1 MAEDSTIKNKKSIHN
16 EYRVVDKTSEVKS
29 FQSISNFF
37 NNDFTTFKTV
47 KLFLP
52 ISISEDYRRILPE
65 NFLEDIFANCSDKFV
80 TDKSLSDEQKVLKQ
94 EDYHSKIKLFRN
106 KLINLL
112 KPYTVLNKYDNTI
125 DIGIRKESFN
135 IVNCLAIKNNKDIL
149 TDKDIDRH
157 FPASETI
164 EYVSIPSIKEYIN
177 KHNLL
182 KKAKSDIE
190 DILFQLS
197 ELSEL
202 SAYLPQS
209 INTYRQFAIK
219 IITKMYGNCEQLYP
233 RSIINYSAFQF
244 CLKDY
249 PFNTKSGRV
258 YSVSNITS
266 SVKNKF
272 EIIDTFYKNIDAVLT
287 FLSDI
292 EFNEYTEYNS
302 ELIETETLINAY
314 GICIALCALISEHYY
329 YNKTIMPSLDSCL
342 LDKTSSLGSIF
353 FNKNTKKINEV
364 HE

>member
-1 MAEDSTIKNKKSIHN
+1 MANDFTIKNTKSIHN
-16 EYRVVDKTSEVKS
+16 EYRVVNKTSEVKS
-29 FQSISNFF
+29 FQAISEFF

-47 KLFLP
+47 KVFLP
-52 ISISEDYRRILPE
+52 ISISEDYRRILPK
-65 NFLEDIFANCSDKFV
+65 NFLENIFASCNNKFG
-80 TDKSLSDEQKVLKQ
+80 TDKTLTEEQKEQKR
-94 EDYHSKIKLFRN
+94 EDYHNKIKLFRN

-112 KPYTVLNKYDNTI
+112 KPYTVLNKYDNTV
-125 DIGIRKESFN
+125 DIGIKKESFS
-135 IVNCLAIKNNKDIL
+135 IVNYLAIKNNKDIL
-149 TDKDIDRH
+149 TKNDTDRH
-157 FPASETI
+157 FPVNETI

-182 KKAKSDIE
+182 KKAASDIE

-209 INTYRQFAIK
+209 TNTYREFAIK

-244 CLKDY
+244 CLDNY
-249 PFNTKSGRV
+249 PFETKSGKV
-258 YSVSNITS
+258 YSISNVST

-272 EIIDTFYKNIDAVLT
+272 EIIDIFYKNIDAVLN
-287 FLSDI
+287 FLADL
-292 EFNEYTEYNS
+292 EFKEYDNYP
-302 ELIETETLINAY
+302 LETVEVNTLKNAY
-314 GICIALCALISEHYY
+314 GICIGLCALIGEHYY
-329 YNKTIMPSLDSCL
+329 YNKTIMSSLDSCI
-342 LDKTSSLGSIF
+342 LDRASSLGSIF